1 MTSSRQRGPQVE
13 TLIDRFLDE
22 QANPS
27 AAERFA
33 RDHDAEQLPAA
44 ARHYQ
49 ALMPATPPGPGQQY
63 GFDVDLDA
71 CTGCKACV
79 TACRSLNGLD
89 ADETWRSVGLLVG
102 EADGQALQQHVTTA
116 CHHCV
121 EPGCLAG
128 CPVDAYDKDPDTGI
142 VVHLEDQ
149 CIGCGYCTLTCPY
162 EVPRFDRERGVVRKC
177 DLCADRLADGE
188 APACVQACPTHA
200 ISVRVVDTG
209 QAHADAQQPWP
220 IAAPDPAVT
229 VPTTTYRTD
238 RDLSA
243 AEPADR
249 HAVAPSPAHPP
260 LTVMLVLTQLAVGTY
275 LVDLVAGVHGVVGA
289 LVALATAVVALGASV
304 GHLGRPRYAYR
315 AVIGLGHSWL
325 SREIVAF
332 GAFAGLAALDAAARL
347 LATAAPDAGGVATTL
362 ADVALSLVA
371 APLSI
376 AAALA
381 GVAGVAS
388 SVMVYAVTG
397 KHWWRVR
404 PVGARFALTTLAGGL
419 ALVWAVTLTGAWAA
433 GEPAGELARQLAV
446 APAAVVAV
454 KLAVELSLL
463 RHANGPASH
472 ELARTARLLTGALAR
487 ATRWRVGL
495 GVVGGVGLPLWVAL
509 LLTSGGGTVG
519 AATLMAWVAT
529 GALTAG
535 ELIERWHFFTAVS
548 ARGMPGG
555 VR

>member
-209 QAHADAQQPWP
+209 QA
-220 IAAPDPAVT
+220 
-229 VPTTTYRTD
+229 
-238 RDLSA
+238 
-243 AEPADR
+243 
-249 HAVAPSPAHPP
+249 

-332 GAFAGLAALDAAARL
+332 GAFAGLAALDAGARL
-347 LATAAPDAGGVATTL
+347 LATVAPDAGGVATTL
-362 ADVALSLVA
+362 ADVALWLVA

-519 AATLMAWVAT
+519 AATLLAWVAT